1 MRRLIITLVI
11 IALVIWAC
19 VAEMNFLNSAIEA
32 LKSEVNVTIKYAEI
46 NDSNAAQ
53 QQIKLLEEK
62 WTQKQKII
70 SIFIDHEPLSDIDQL
85 LCAMK
90 IDLEQD
96 ELDDFFRESAK
107 MISQLNHLRDT
118 EMPHL
123 YNIL

>member
-19 VAEMNFLNSAIEA
+19 VAEMNFLNSAIED
-32 LKSEVNVTIKYAEI
+32 LKSEVNVTIKCAEI

-90 IDLEQD
+90 IDLEQG
-96 ELDDFFRESAK
+96 EFDDFFRESAK
-107 MISQLNHLRDT
+107 MISQLNHLGDT